1 MISTH
6 ILDQTLGMP
15 ASGVKVSLDRRD
27 NDTWNTI
34 DEQKTNNDGR
44 ISFACE
50 SAEGVYRLTF
60 DIDPYF
66 KKLNQEHFF
75 LRTPLI
81 FQVKDATRKYHVPL
95 LPVSY
100 THLTLPT
107 TPYV

>member
-15 ASGVKVSLDRRD
+15 AADVKVSLDKRS
-27 NDTWNTI
+27 NDTWTQI

-44 ISFACE
+44 ISFNCE
-50 SAEGVYRLTF
+50 SETGVYRLTF

-66 KKLNQEHFF
+66 KKLNQENFF

-81 FQVKDATRKYHVPL
+81 FQIKDANRKYHVPL
-95 LPVSY
+95 L
-100 THLTLPT
+100 LN
-107 TPYV
+107 PYGYSTYRGS